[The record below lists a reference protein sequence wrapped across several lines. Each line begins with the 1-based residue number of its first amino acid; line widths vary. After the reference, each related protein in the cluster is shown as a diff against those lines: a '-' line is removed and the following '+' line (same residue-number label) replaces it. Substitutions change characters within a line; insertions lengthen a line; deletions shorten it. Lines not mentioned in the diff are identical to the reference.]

1 MNRRRYKKSN
11 YRKRIIKTIVII
23 SVVSFIV
30 LFAVFMIV
38 GLSLAEKTTDYT
50 PFEDEFDYNESDSE
64 TARKPKNVKA
74 YPLPLLED
82 NSIFSSRLAKIK
94 EDATAVC
101 ISLNRPDGT
110 LLYRS
115 ALASSFTYLEQAPD
129 ASSLSNYI
137 DSIEGRDLY
146 TTATLY
152 IPTFSET
159 QNDLEADVELSIW
172 GSIVC
177 EAVRSGVGD
186 VLIIAN
192 DATVEDA
199 EKLSALAE
207 RIHITE
213 EDAIIGL
220 CIPSNI
226 WEDEKSVSLI
236 ESLSKAFDY
245 LALDT
250 TELPEKATLSE
261 TVEDAVAEM
270 QLQLMYY
277 KMRVLL
283 PRGENTEE
291 LEKLVEIVTNYSI
304 SSWQALPLD

>member
-11 YRKRIIKTIVII
+11 YRKRKIKTIVII

-82 NSIFSSRLAKIK
+82 GSIFSSRLAKIK

-159 QNDLEADVELSIW
+159 QHDLEADVELSIW

-177 EAVRSGVGD
+177 EAIRSGVGD

-220 CIPSNI
+220 CIPGSV

>member
-82 NSIFSSRLAKIK
+82 GSSFSSRLAKIK

-172 GSIVC
+172 GSIIC
-177 EAVRSGVGD
+177 EAIRSGVGD

-220 CIPSNI
+220 CIPDSI

-250 TELPEKATLSE
+250 TELSE
-261 TVEDAVAEM
+261 SGTVLESTEEAIAEM

>member
-11 YRKRIIKTIVII
+11 YRKRKIKTIVII

-129 ASSLSNYI
+129 ASNLSNYI

-177 EAVRSGVGD
+177 EAIRSGVGD

-220 CIPSNI
+220 CIPSSV

>member
-1 MNRRRYKKSN
+1 MNRRRYKKNN
-11 YRKRIIKTIVII
+11 YRKRKIKTIVII
-23 SVVSFIV
+23 SVISFIV
-30 LFAVFMIV
+30 LFAIFMIV
-38 GLSLAEKTTDYT
+38 GLSFANKTTEYT
-50 PFEDEFDYNESDSE
+50 PFEDDFDYNEENAE
-64 TARKPKNVKA
+64 TVRKPKNVKA

-82 NSIFSSRLAKIK
+82 GSIFSSRLSKIN
-94 EDATAVC
+94 ENATSVC

-177 EAVRSGVGD
+177 EAIRSGVGD

-220 CIPSNI
+220 CIPDSI

-250 TELPEKATLSE
+250 TELSE
-261 TVEDAVAEM
+261 SGTVLESTEEAIAEM

>member
-1 MNRRRYKKSN
+1 
-11 YRKRIIKTIVII
+11 
-23 SVVSFIV
+23 
-30 LFAVFMIV
+30 MIV

-64 TARKPKNVKA
+64 TASKPKNVKA

-82 NSIFSSRLAKIK
+82 GSILSSRLAKIK

-129 ASSLSNYI
+129 ASNLSNYI

-177 EAVRSGVGD
+177 EAIRSGVGD

-220 CIPSNI
+220 SIPDSI
-226 WEDEKSVSLI
+226 WEDEKSVSHI

-250 TELPEKATLSE
+250 TELSE
-261 TVEDAVAEM
+261 SGTVLESTEEAIAEM

>member
-1 MNRRRYKKSN
+1 MNRRRYKKNN
-11 YRKRIIKTIVII
+11 YRKRKIKTIVII
-23 SVVSFIV
+23 SVISFIV
-30 LFAVFMIV
+30 LFAIFMIV
-38 GLSLAEKTTDYT
+38 GLSLANKTTEYT
-50 PFEDEFDYNESDSE
+50 PFEDDFDYNEENADTS
-64 TARKPKNVKA
+64 RKPKNVKA

-82 NSIFSSRLAKIK
+82 GSIFSSRLSKIN
-94 EDATAVC
+94 ENATSVC

-177 EAVRSGVGD
+177 EAIRSGVGD

-199 EKLSALAE
+199 KKLSALAE

-220 CIPSNI
+220 CIPDSI

-250 TELPEKATLSE
+250 TALSE
-261 TVEDAVAEM
+261 SDAVLESIEEAIAEM
-270 QLQLMYY
+270 QLQLMHY

-291 LEKLVEIVTNYSI
+291 LEKFIEIVTNYSI

>member
-11 YRKRIIKTIVII
+11 YRKRIIKTIIII

-82 NSIFSSRLAKIK
+82 GSIFSSRLAKIK

-115 ALASSFTYLEQAPD
+115 AIASSFTYLEQAPD
-129 ASSLSNYI
+129 ASNLSNYI

-177 EAVRSGVGD
+177 EAIRSGVGD

-213 EDAIIGL
+213 EEAIIGL
-220 CIPSNI
+220 CIPDSI

-250 TELPEKATLSE
+250 TELSE
-261 TVEDAVAEM
+261 SGTVLESTEEAIAEM